1 MEDGRI
7 KLIWD
12 FRGPDAPKIAEHHVV
27 HLREY
32 AASENL
38 STPVFGV
45 ERFSEMHSIAFLV
58 VDKSEMI
65 QTRDALRP
73 HRGQIFQE

>member
-1 MEDGRI
+1 MAAERI

-12 FRGPDAPKIAEHHVV
+12 FRGPDGQMIAEHHVV
-27 HLREY
+27 HLKEY
-32 AASENL
+32 AASESL
-38 STPVFGV
+38 SATVFGV
-45 ERFSEMHSIAFLV
+45 EKLSEMHSIAFLV